1 MYVRRENFDC
11 HWHKIL
17 YCAHSVTAEY
27 KSPVLYLL
35 TSVMESPIVGTFV
48 MCFSRTIFVAETKLR
63 VDDDDVINNDCDEAL
78 DAEIETRAF
87 FLALFAAI
95 IRTMRAAGPAAPP
108 LFGTSILFCYV
119 QYRSL

>member
-1 MYVRRENFDC
+1 
-11 HWHKIL
+11 
-17 YCAHSVTAEY
+17 
-27 KSPVLYLL
+27 
-35 TSVMESPIVGTFV
+35 MESPIVGTFV

-63 VDDDDVINNDCDEAL
+63 VDDDDDDDDDVINNDCDEAL
-78 DAEIETRAF
+78 DAKIETRAF

-95 IRTMRAAGPAAPP
+95 IRRMRAAAAPP